1 MNLYMCIYIY
11 MCVCVYIYKAE
22 IGWTHLKSVGG
33 WTLVLGSLK
42 RLLVVRASEVTCGVG
57 GGVL

>member
-1 MNLYMCIYIY
+1 
-11 MCVCVYIYKAE
+11 MCVCVCVCVCVYKAE

-33 WTLVLGSLK
+33 WTLVLGSLTH
-42 RLLVVRASEVTCGVG
+42 LLVVRASEVTCGVG